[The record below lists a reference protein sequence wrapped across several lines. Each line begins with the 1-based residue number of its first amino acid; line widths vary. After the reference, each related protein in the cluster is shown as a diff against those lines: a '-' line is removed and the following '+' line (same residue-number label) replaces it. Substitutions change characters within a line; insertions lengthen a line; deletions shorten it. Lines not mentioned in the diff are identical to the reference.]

1 MCSVIWV
8 SMWRQTLD
16 KPRKPHQDREKEI
29 LLAAAAIE
37 KGRSKTGET
46 KVSISAVA
54 RELGISP
61 ALIHNHYPKAAEDI
75 RLRQGRSS
83 RMQRDV
89 KHDQLK
95 EERRKSADYREEI
108 KELRLQVAKLASLNE
123 MLGLE
128 NRKLK
133 AQLGNSNIVDI
144 RKS

>member
-1 MCSVIWV
+1 
-8 SMWRQTLD
+8 MWRQTLG
-16 KPRKPHQDREKEI
+16 KPRKQHQDREKDI
-29 LLAAAAIE
+29 FLATTAIE

-61 ALIHNHYPKAAEDI
+61 SLIHNYYPKAAEYI

-108 KELRLQVAKLASLNE
+108 KELRLQIAKLATLNE
-123 MLGLE
+123 MLCLE

-133 AQLGNSNIVDI
+133 AQIESRNIIDI
-144 RKS
+144 RKN